1 MGCAECLW
9 WVRCCECDGGS
20 CHLNPPDAE
29 GAWPPTQADDFCGQF
44 TEMAPPLDKAITKG
58 INAGLSTTPLPKLS
72 TSLSYPKVTR
82 RSFTARM
89 WFKPKDDA

>member
-1 MGCAECLW
+1 MMGCAECLW

-44 TEMAPPLDKAITKG
+44 TEAEIVPTT
-58 INAGLSTTPLPKLS
+58 GLSVSAGQLVP
-72 TSLSYPKVTR
+72 
-82 RSFTARM
+82 RSDLA
-89 WFKPKDDA
+89 

>member
-20 CHLNPPDAE
+20 CHLNPPNAE

-44 TEMAPPLDKAITKG
+44 TAMETGPVPIPDLSRMALPRLTGTIT
-58 INAGLSTTPLPKLS
+58 
-72 TSLSYPKVTR
+72 
-82 RSFTARM
+82 
-89 WFKPKDDA
+89 FKPKDDA